1 MSRVTAL
8 PFAVTP
14 RLQSPASAG
23 VPRGVFRFTAVQ
35 FLPTRRTAFSRARRR
50 NGAWSNAWGERRSFL
65 LAKVGVEG
73 SNPFARSSSP
83 NQRSVR
89 RPRFPRVLGCVLLP
103 RPEVPRRPRKARGY
117 LRVTSSGA
125 TAELKSWCPGNALEH
140 KGVRS
145 RASIDPIVGP
155 AEPTAWLPLSI
166 STRPESLLGHSRAS
180 RHP

>member
-1 MSRVTAL
+1 MTVHPLRVTS
-8 PFAVTP
+8 
-14 RLQSPASAG
+14 RLQSPASAPVQLG
-23 VPRGVFRFTAVQ
+23 APEFTAVQ
-35 FLPTRRTAFSRARRR
+35 FAAAREVAFSRAFPRT
-50 NGAWSNAWGERRSFL
+50 GAHCNALPRHGNFPF
-65 LAKVGVEG
+65 AKVGVEG
-73 SNPFARSSSP
+73 SNPFARSNFP

-166 STRPESLLGHSRAS
+166 STRPESLLEHSRAS